1 MRRILLF
8 IGLLFTTHYLTAQ
21 EGTSLNKVVNTL
33 KERINLSA
41 YAQLGYTFEGED
53 GYEEKSNTFDVK
65 RIIFMAEGK
74 ITDKWS
80 CYFMYNFAGGGELL
94 EVYTEYKFLPQLK
107 ARVGQFKSMF
117 SIENPMSP
125 TTVELINC
133 YSQAVSYLSGF
144 SNPLYASCGGRD
156 LGLLVYGDLFG
167 KTLQYNFA
175 IMNGQG
181 INVKDKNN
189 QKDVIGNL
197 MVNPLKWLSVGG
209 SFIVGK
215 GNAVGISTLNPD
227 IHVGDNY
234 TRNRWAMGA
243 VIDTKPV
250 YVRTE
255 FLAGK
260 DGHVRSNGYYATACA
275 HVLPKFDVI
284 ASYDYLQK
292 DNDIPETRQTNYV
305 AGLQYWFYPKCR
317 LQAQYT
323 FTNRH
328 NGDNHNLVQAQVQVR
343 F

>member
-1 MRRILLF
+1 MRRILLL

-41 YAQLGYTFEGED
+41 YAQTGYTYDDLD
-53 GYEEKSNTFDVK
+53 GGSNTFDIK

-80 CYFMYNFAGGGELL
+80 CYFMYNFAAGGELL
-94 EVYTEYKFLPQLK
+94 EVYTEYKFLPQLT
-107 ARVGQFKSMF
+107 ARVGQFKTMF

-133 YSQAVSYLSGF
+133 YSQSVSYLAGF
-144 SNPLYASCGGRD
+144 NNPLYEASGGRD
-156 LGLLVYGDLFG
+156 MGLLIYGDLFG
-167 KTLQYNFA
+167 KLMRYNLA
-175 IMNGQG
+175 VMNGQG

-189 QKDVIGNL
+189 QKDVVGSL

-209 SFIVGK
+209 SFIKGN
-215 GNAVGISTLNPD
+215 GNAVKISTVNPG
-227 IHVGDNY
+227 ILVGENY
-234 TRNRWAMGA
+234 TRNRWALGA
-243 VIDTKPV
+243 VVTTKPIEI
-250 YVRTE
+250 RTE
-255 FLAGK
+255 YLAGK
-260 DGHVRSNGYYATACA
+260 DGKIKSNGYYATACA

-284 ASYDYLQK
+284 ASYDYLNK
-292 DNDIPETRQTNYV
+292 DKDTSEFKQTNYV
-305 AGLQYWFYPKCR
+305 AGVQYWFYPKCR

-323 FTNRH
+323 FCDRH
-328 NGDNHNLVQAQVQVR
+328 SGENSNMLQAQIQVR